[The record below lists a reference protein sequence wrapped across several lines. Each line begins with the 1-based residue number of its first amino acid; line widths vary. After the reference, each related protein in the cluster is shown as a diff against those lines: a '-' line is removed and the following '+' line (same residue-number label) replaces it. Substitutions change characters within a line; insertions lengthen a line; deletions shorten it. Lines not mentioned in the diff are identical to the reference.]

1 MSWQAKKL
9 RELVNRPGC
18 TDSVGVWDAFSARVA
33 EQEGFEFLTVLGSLV
48 SWSLLGKT
56 DYGYITET
64 EMLDVARRIVQAVNV
79 PILVDVDDGF
89 GDAMIVRRTV
99 QLFEQVG
106 VAGLII
112 EDLKRPLRCSALG
125 GGSMEP
131 AEVMVHKVKAAVEAR
146 SDPNFVILART
157 DDYEGVDEILPRV
170 AAYAKAGADMGFV
183 QGLTSV
189 GDMERVGK
197 ASPLPL
203 LVVQVLGTKL
213 PVVPPRNLE
222 TMGYKFHVYYPLFG
236 HAARALR
243 DFARGLKQAL
253 EDRTKVP
260 SMEGGLGPMEIE
272 EIMGLA
278 ADVELQ
284 REYQV

>member
-1 MSWQAKKL
+1 MSWQAEKL

-18 TDSVGVWDAFSARVA
+18 TDSVGVWDAFSAKVA

-48 SWSLLGKT
+48 SWSLLGRT

-131 AEVMVHKVKAAVEAR
+131 AEVMVHKVRA
-146 SDPNFVILART
+146 ART
-157 DDYEGVDEILPRV
+157 DDYEGIDEILSRV

-189 GDMERVGK
+189 EDMERVGK
-197 ASPLPL
+197 ASPIPL

-222 TMGYKFHVYYPLFG
+222 AMGYKFHVYYPLFG

-284 REYQV
+284 RKYQV